1 MNKVSTKQAAKNREL
16 AKIKQ
21 AKLEQSNNRCV
32 ICGRYEKNL
41 DLIHLLP
48 RSLYPE
54 YITES
59 WNLECACRSCHNDYD
74 NSAFCRRNSGLYDKI
89 AKHDEKA
96 AKKYFQLN

>member
-1 MNKVSTKQAAKNREL
+1 MKSVSKKQSAKNAEL
-16 AKIKQ
+16 AKIKK
-21 AKLEQSNNRCV
+21 AKLEKSNNRCV

-54 YITES
+54 YVTKE

-74 NSAFCRRNSGLYDKI
+74 NSAFCRRKSGLYENI
-89 AKHDEKA
+89 AEHDEMA
-96 AKKYFQLN
+96 AKKYFQMN